1 MSEKTAEQIWA
12 ELEAEDSG
20 KSVSASPEVTVEGG
34 QGNDSVAL
42 APEATVEGGQGTD
55 TVPPP
60 EPSLTELMDKINGL
74 ETQLVQATGR
84 LRNAEGHIGG
94 LNKQLKAAQQQ
105 ATTQGFDA
113 PNAAELAAAKADPEA
128 MAALKRDYPE
138 FASAMSAA
146 LKAEL
151 DVMKKQLQPQQ
162 QQPALPENLVTADDL
177 ANMKND
183 IFVEMHHEGWK
194 DRVRTPQFVGWLTR
208 QSREIQMLASSPD
221 PRDAVRLLDLHAG
234 KPKVSDAGLT
244 SAAALPSGKSGTR
257 VTQKSLDDMTPEE
270 YWRYLDEQDRHQR

>member
-1 MSEKTAEQIWA
+1 MSEQTAEQIWA
-12 ELEAEDSG
+12 GLDAEDNG
-20 KSVSASPEVTVEGG
+20 KPVPATTDTVAGG
-34 QGNDSVAL
+34 QGDDTVTATP
-42 APEATVEGGQGTD
+42 AATVEGGQGDD
-55 TVPPP
+55 TVAA

-74 ETQLVQATGR
+74 ETQLTQATGR

-105 ATTQGFDA
+105 ATNQGFDA

-162 QQPALPENLVTADDL
+162 QAALPENLVTADDL

-244 SAAALPSGKSGTR
+244 SAAALPSGKGGTR
-257 VTQKSLDDMTPEE
+257 VTQKSVDDMTPEE
-270 YWRYLDEQDRHQR
+270 YWRYLDEQERHQR